1 MSRPPE
7 GPDPDLLF
15 DLPLDPIAD
24 ELPEV
29 ATPREKSKPGNETG
43 EAGEAEDDQGALT
56 FTPEDDPAAYRP
68 SPVEAPPGPRFVAA
82 VLDLV
87 VQVAILG
94 FALAALRL
102 LEVPIDRRMLAPLAV
117 FVGSFSFLYQ
127 VMPLTF
133 WGHTPGM
140 AYAGI
145 HGRAK
150 GGGFMTIQQCVLRW
164 LGWLLTLATAGIAG
178 LLSLSGVSLT
188 DLLSGTRSYLR
199 QT

>member
-15 DLPLDPIAD
+15 DLPLDPIPD
-24 ELPEV
+24 EPSEV
-29 ATPREKSKPGNETG
+29 ATPRKKSSPGEETG
-43 EAGEAEDDQGALT
+43 DDQGALT
-56 FTPEDDPAAYRP
+56 FTPEEEPAAYRP
-68 SPVEAPPGPRFVAA
+68 PPVEAPMGPRFIAA
-82 VLDLV
+82 VLDLIA
-87 VQVAILG
+87 QVAILG

-102 LEVPIDRRMLAPLAV
+102 LEVPIDRRLLAPLAV
-117 FVGSFSFLYQ
+117 FLGSFSFLYQ

-145 HGRAK
+145 HSRAK